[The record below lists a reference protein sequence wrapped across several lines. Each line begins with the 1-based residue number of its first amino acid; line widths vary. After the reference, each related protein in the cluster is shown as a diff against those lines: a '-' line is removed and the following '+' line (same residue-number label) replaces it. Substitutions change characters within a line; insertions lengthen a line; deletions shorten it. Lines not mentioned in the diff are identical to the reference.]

1 MSDKISSPE
10 QATQDNTIK
19 VINIAANNFLI
30 LIESIIPFLLNK
42 SDKQGKDNNT
52 SHEQHP
58 KTTNGCRNNIYYISA
73 ITIFDT
79 NNRNYQSYK
88 NTKDIDPPPMQNV
101 HHTQKSMVDIITSY
115 DAAIFAVIMDKPD
128 EPIIVPEHHLPKQY
142 YLLLKKVEFYCNHHH
157 YGKAMMIFDEVHED
171 ADRKIAEAITGFL
184 FKTKFGRS
192 FHHILEMPLFVS
204 SAVTPAVQFADIF
217 AGIVRHYYENEL
229 DQKEPETEFQEWLV
243 ALFAKLHNLTENNFI
258 PKSHYLEY
266 GFQKM
271 GKNFSYPVSEK
282 FTTSDNDESLLCEE
296 ISNDLS
302 E

>member
-1 MSDKISSPE
+1 MLTFIDESGYPRPTDSTKNPILLGVCIHENDIKPITNQIYKLKDSIYGKQDEIKSTKLIRE
-10 QATQDNTIK
+10 AT
-19 VINIAANNFLI
+19 
-30 LIESIIPFLLNK
+30 
-42 SDKQGKDNNT
+42 
-52 SHEQHP
+52 
-58 KTTNGCRNNIYYISA
+58 
-73 ITIFDT
+73 ITKNRT
-79 NNRNYQSYK
+79 NNKAY
-88 NTKDIDPPPMQNV
+88 V
-101 HHTQKSMVDIITSY
+101 EGMVDIITSY

-229 DQKEPETEFQEWLV
+229 DQKEPETSVYKGYKQDKIEMRGDRAEMSDLPLYLNTV
-243 ALFAKLHNLTENNFI
+243 AGGLDRRDQTIGGFSFI
-258 PKSHYLEY
+258 VKIYAV
-266 GFQKM
+266 
-271 GKNFSYPVSEK
+271 PVV
-282 FTTSDNDESLLCEE
+282 E
-296 ISNDLS
+296 IIG
-302 E
+302 